1 MGWSDSSNMS
11 RMGLNIYTRMRLR
24 GAARAKAEAQSV
36 AKEFRSID
44 SFMNEI
50 EGKQPQVRN
59 WGLEALD
66 VLSVV
71 QMLRFAY
78 KDFEEL
84 ATGKFGFDDALSL
97 ATTLILLQYRLNV
110 ILQRN
115 IAATATLN
123 AMSLVT
129 PGGISLK
136 AAAAIVGGAA
146 VVGGGLWWMREQQRI
161 RERAELE
168 RREKISETILK
179 SAEQRRKLTAARSI
193 GVQ

>member
-1 MGWSDSSNMS
+1 MS

-44 SFMNEI
+44 SLMDEV
-50 EGKQPQVRN
+50 EGKQPRVRN

-84 ATGKFGFDDALSL
+84 ATGEFGFDDALSL
-97 ATTLILLQYRLNV
+97 ATTLILLQYRLSV

-115 IAATATLN
+115 IQLTATLN
-123 AMSLVT
+123 TMSLVT

-136 AAAAIVGGAA
+136 AAALITGAA
-146 VVGGGLWWMREQQRI
+146 VIGGGLWWMREQQRA

-168 RREKISETILK
+168 RRTEISETILK